1 MIDFFESNF
10 SPEINPSEISQTDTT
25 PHYLVG
31 LDLVFSGASGYSVFD
46 FSGTRLIEQDLLD
59 TGDRS
64 SSKVFEK
71 IERGRDLYNKLA
83 DLAIHFKK
91 SIWIIEVTDWL
102 NRRMP
107 QRERETLKSLALA
120 RGLALGAALIYQT
133 AVPICMGVN
142 EVRRLVMGHRATKR
156 AQFDT
161 LRLRYQLLDLANNE
175 ANMNVTD
182 AIALPLAFSKANQH
196 PNSSKQHKDIIDT
209 RYGKAVLAFQ
219 LHASVV
225 ADQFGNRS
233 ALRALPAEAGEL
245 TLKSLRLSSHLTPEY
260 RKNAQARG
268 ERWAAVDISAA
279 HPGVVVYDRSEGENP
294 RIVFHHTFTLERS
307 LSDRKKAQSAHEIAV
322 ASNILRMLAIL
333 KVTLNIQGVV
343 FEYSD
348 WHRGG
353 RGAEFRQDRIAID
366 SLFFAY
372 GALMAAAYHIN
383 LPMIGVNATDAKL
396 ELAGKRNAAKAE
408 MEAVITPRYPFLK
421 NEHTRDA
428 AALML
433 TAHGLDARLDLGKSR
448 RKKTLKPA
456 SQSKDTSAS

>member
-1 MIDFFESNF
+1 MCYNSLLSGLYFKMIDFSES
-10 SPEINPSEISQTDTT
+10 SLSAGGHLPAVSKTDTT
-25 PHYLVG
+25 PQYLIG

-46 FSGTRLIEQDLLD
+46 YPGDRLIEQDLLD

-64 SSKVFEK
+64 SARVSEK

-83 DLAIHFKK
+83 DLAIQYKK

-102 NRRMP
+102 NNVMP

-133 AVPICMGVN
+133 AIPICMGVN
-142 EVRRLVMGHRATKR
+142 EVRELVMGRHATKR
-156 AQFDT
+156 AQFDYI
-161 LRLRYQLLDLANNE
+161 RLRYKLLNLASSE

-182 AIALPLAFSKANQH
+182 AIALPLAFSRVNQQL
-196 PNSSKQHKDIIDT
+196 NISKQRKDIIDR

-219 LHASVV
+219 VHTSVV
-225 ADQFGNRS
+225 ADQLGSRS
-233 ALRALPAEAGEL
+233 ALRAMPAEIGQV
-245 TLKSLRLSSHLTPEY
+245 TLKSLGLASHLTPEY
-260 RKNAQARG
+260 RKNSTAQG
-268 ERWAAVDISAA
+268 ERWAAIDISAA
-279 HPGVVVYDRSEGENP
+279 HPGVVVYDRRKGENP

-307 LSDRKKAQSAHEIAV
+307 LPDRKKAQSAYEIAV
-322 ASNILRMLAIL
+322 TSNILRMLAIM
-333 KVTLNIQGVV
+333 KSTLSIQGVI

-353 RGAEFRQDRIAID
+353 RGVEFRKDRIAID

-372 GALMAAAYHIN
+372 GVLMAAAYHMKIP
-383 LPMIGVNATDAKL
+383 LIGVNATDAKL
-396 ELAGKRNAAKAE
+396 KLVGKKNAGKADIEAA
-408 MEAVITPRYPFLK
+408 IDPLYPFLK

-433 TAHGLDARLDLGKSR
+433 TAHGPDA
-448 RKKTLKPA
+448 TPV
-456 SQSKDTSAS
+456 